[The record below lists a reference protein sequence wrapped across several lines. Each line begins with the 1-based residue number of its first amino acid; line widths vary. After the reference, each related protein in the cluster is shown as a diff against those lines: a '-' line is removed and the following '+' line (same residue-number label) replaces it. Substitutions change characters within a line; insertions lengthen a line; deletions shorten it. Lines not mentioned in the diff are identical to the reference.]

1 MITAKRRAPP
11 AKTALED
18 AESGMDSDKSREID
32 EVAPKK
38 SKPKQPAK
46 KAAEDLFSSS
56 EDSDYMVGAPIE
68 LTTQRARWATRDSDD
83 ELHEAIADALVR
95 IPLDARSRRSSTGSG
110 WSSGR
115 DLTIPDSE
123 PESDAVSEPEVP
135 QPRTK
140 KVSAARQKKAD
151 LEKPEVRPAPA
162 PAAAPSNSAIVAAA
176 DRPEASW
183 DRSTR
188 LVLPAPN
195 KDIGLTAQHPEVQLM
210 LRGTIDAQRMDL
222 MIEDFY
228 PTMITRVGFIRPKM
242 IAAADIHPSTTHVK
256 QRLMVDPK
264 FAAIL
269 APIPLDRI
277 NIQRGDVKRCAVSIV
292 ISMYRLNDLTP
303 AEIKAR
309 VEELLKDHRYIFPV
323 DPITGQMQLSLPFH
337 HGSIKL
343 VIKDQ
348 MMSSTVFKNRN
359 YDRLPARHPKHP
371 TAREVADPMVAMG
384 ATAIYAS
391 LLELRMTGER
401 QPIAFTE
408 DAFEDIYRIHIKTL
422 EDTRAAAPIAMH
434 KVLHQLFRD
443 VTTSAQAV
451 QTVAGSSAT
460 LISLVDVP
468 NSD

>member
-1 MITAKRRAPP
+1 
-11 AKTALED
+11 
-18 AESGMDSDKSREID
+18 
-32 EVAPKK
+32 
-38 SKPKQPAK
+38 
-46 KAAEDLFSSS
+46 
-56 EDSDYMVGAPIE
+56 MVGAPIE
-68 LTTQRARWATRDSDD
+68 LTTQRARRAAGDSDD

-135 QPRTK
+135 QPRVSPNLLIEVVLSSCLSLWQTK

-151 LEKPEVRPAPA
+151 LEVCHVYRLGFRSSVLQKPEVRPAPA

-210 LRGTIDAQRMDL
+210 LRGTIDAQRTDL

-269 APIPLDRI
+269 API
-277 NIQRGDVKRCAVSIV
+277 VSC
-292 ISMYRLNDLTP
+292 S
-303 AEIKAR
+303 EF
-309 VEELLKDHRYIFPV
+309 FP
-323 DPITGQMQLSLPFH
+323 
-337 HGSIKL
+337 
-343 VIKDQ
+343 
-348 MMSSTVFKNRN
+348 
-359 YDRLPARHPKHP
+359 
-371 TAREVADPMVAMG
+371 
-384 ATAIYAS
+384 
-391 LLELRMTGER
+391 
-401 QPIAFTE
+401 
-408 DAFEDIYRIHIKTL
+408 IHIPYSPL
-422 EDTRAAAPIAMH
+422 SDSPSIAS
-434 KVLHQLFRD
+434 
-443 VTTSAQAV
+443 TSNAV
-451 QTVAGSSAT
+451 M
-460 LISLVDVP
+460 
-468 NSD
+468 